1 MKNSISRRDVLQG
14 AGAVLAGA
22 AFSTRVMAAAPP
34 PEPVT
39 PALIEAAKKEGQVI
53 YYTSTDLPVAEKLAK
68 AFEAKYP
75 GIAVRVE
82 RTGAERVFQ
91 RIGQE
96 YSSNIHAVDVVNSSD
111 AAHFIVWKRD
121 GILAPYVP
129 EDVAKFY
136 PAEHKDP
143 DGQFASFRVWLSI
156 IAYNTNLVKAEDAP
170 KSFADLLDPKWKGKI
185 VKAHPGYSGTIMTA
199 TYQMQRDLGW
209 SFFEQLAKQNIMQ
222 VQSSADPP
230 KKLDL
235 GERAVMADGNEY
247 NIFQMKEA
255 GRPVEPVY
263 ATEGSPLIIGPN
275 GVFKDAPNPNAA
287 KLFQSFSLSRE
298 AQQLIIDVGGLRSV
312 HSQTAGEGGPQAAQG
327 HQDHEGRRRGGRERG
342 RGDQGALHQD
352 LPRLIR
358 HDLRTA
364 QDFRRRNACRKDRRA
379 EAGRACRPRPT
390 RKCEDL
396 LIDVVGLCVTAR
408 NEDYVRSALAGCDD
422 DGPARR
428 SGTARTLTAAGAAF
442 VNGTAAHGEDFD
454 DTFEGGPVHAGAV
467 IVPAVLAACERH
479 NPDGRM
485 ALIGIAVG
493 TEVLCRLSLVVPK
506 AVHKAGF
513 HPTAVFGAMG
523 AAAGVGAALGLNAR
537 QIVDALG
544 IAGSMAGGIIEY
556 LAEGAWTKR
565 LHAGWAAQSGIRAAL
580 LARGGFVGPRT
591 VFEGVHGLFHGFAH
605 TTEGDYD
612 ALTGDFGTRW
622 VTDTLAFKPY
632 PCGTMAQPYIDCAR
646 RLAAR
651 GIKPE
656 DIAEIVCE
664 VAEGTVHRLWEPLAD
679 KQRPRNG
686 YAAKFAVPYLLATGF
701 VHGGVGLGAFT
712 ESAIRDPRVLAL
724 AAKVKFVIDP
734 DNPYPNNYTG
744 HIRAR

>member
-1 MKNSISRRDVLQG
+1 MASGLPRIS
-14 AGAVLAGA
+14 
-22 AFSTRVMAAAPP
+22 
-34 PEPVT
+34 
-39 PALIEAAKKEGQVI
+39 
-53 YYTSTDLPVAEKLAK
+53 VAETLAEK
-68 AFEAKYP
+68 
-75 GIAVRVE
+75 IAALQS
-82 RTGAERVFQ
+82 GPLP
-91 RIGQE
+91 
-96 YSSNIHAVDVVNSSD
+96 
-111 AAHFIVWKRD
+111 AA
-121 GILAPYVP
+121 
-129 EDVAKFY
+129 
-136 PAEHKDP
+136 
-143 DGQFASFRVWLSI
+143 
-156 IAYNTNLVKAEDAP
+156 
-170 KSFADLLDPKWKGKI
+170 
-185 VKAHPGYSGTIMTA
+185 TA
-199 TYQMQRDLGW
+199 
-209 SFFEQLAKQNIMQ
+209 
-222 VQSSADPP
+222 
-230 KKLDL
+230 
-235 GERAVMADGNEY
+235 
-247 NIFQMKEA
+247 
-255 GRPVEPVY
+255 
-263 ATEGSPLIIGPN
+263 
-275 GVFKDAPNPNAA
+275 
-287 KLFQSFSLSRE
+287 
-298 AQQLIIDVGGLRSV
+298 
-312 HSQTAGEGGPQAAQG
+312 
-327 HQDHEGRRRGGRERG
+327 
-342 RGDQGALHQD
+342 
-352 LPRLIR
+352 
-358 HDLRTA
+358 
-364 QDFRRRNACRKDRRA
+364 
-379 EAGRACRPRPT
+379 

-422 DGPARR
+422 DGPC
-428 SGTARTLTAAGAAF
+428 TAIGHRRTLNAAGAAF

-513 HPTAVFGAMG
+513 HPTAIFGAMG
-523 AAAGVGAALGLNAR
+523 AAAGVGAALGLNVR

-544 IAGSMAGGIIEY
+544 VAGSMAGGIIEY

-565 LHAGWAAQSGIRAAL
+565 LHAGWAAQSGIRATL

-656 DIAEIVCE
+656 DVTEIVCE

-712 ESAIRDPRVLAL
+712 EHAIGDKRVLAL
-724 AAKVKFVIDP
+724 AARVKFVIDL

-744 HIRAR
+744 HIRATLGDGSVVEERQPYLRGGAQEPLTRQDVIDKFRLNAEHGGWSAAQSEVALKLMAGLYNGRIDLSSLRG